1 LSPDVDLDFMARK
14 FKIAGAHIRNIALS
28 AAFLAASNGQVVTMA
43 HLIQATRREFQK
55 IGRLITPNDFE
66 KYYELVRTPSP

>member
-1 LSPDVDLDFMARK
+1 LPLAADVDLDFMARK

-28 AAFLAASNGQVVTMA
+28 AAFLAAADGQVVTMN

-55 IGRLITPNDFE
+55 IGRLITAADFE
-66 KYYELVRTPSP
+66 KYYDLVKMQ